1 MALIAMWA
9 VVLIPMWWR
18 RQQSVHPT
26 LSIDRFNGLMKSLAG
41 EAGQVEPSLGTLTPV
56 ERRRRVFGALL
67 GMLLVTTIAV
77 VFGAPMWLVVVPISL
92 MGAFVYAARGQ
103 VERERQTRQRMKVRA
118 RAMAQHPAGSA
129 RTARAAKPSPA
140 RATTEVTVIPSVG
153 PLPSRIEENAV
164 RGVRYD
170 EGNAAQGSSQGSWN
184 ATPATLPSYVSA
196 PAATRVPRV
205 IDLKTPGAW
214 SAQAMLEEAEAQRQ
228 PAPAPV
234 EQSFADLYVED
245 TPVVVAPEVDE
256 DLEQI
261 LRRVVNE

>member
-26 LSIDRFNGLMKSLAG
+26 LSIDRFNGVMKSLAG
-41 EAGQVEPSLGTLTPV
+41 EAGQIEPSLGKLTPV

-77 VFGAPMWLVVVPISL
+77 VLGAPLWLVGLPISL

-103 VERERQTRQRMKVRA
+103 VQRERIARQRMKVRA

-129 RTARAAKPSPA
+129 RMTNAAKTAQP
-140 RATTEVTVIPSVG
+140 RATQEVTVIPSVG
-153 PLPSRIEENAV
+153 PLPTRIEDNAV

-170 EGNAAQGSSQGSWN
+170 EGSGSWT
-184 ATPATLPSYVSA
+184 ATPTTLPSYVSA

-214 SAQAMLEEAEAQRQ
+214 SAQAMLEEAQAQRNPVIPPQ
-228 PAPAPV
+228 PEPV
-234 EQSFADLYVED
+234 SFQDLYVED
-245 TPVVVAPEVDE
+245 TPAVVAPEVDE

>member
-67 GMLLVTTIAV
+67 GMLLVSTIAV
-77 VFGAPMWLVVVPISL
+77 VLGAPLWLVILPISL

-103 VERERQTRQRMKVRA
+103 VERERQTRQRMKIRA
-118 RAMAQHPAGSA
+118 LAMAQHPAGSA
-129 RTARAAKPSPA
+129 RIAREAKAAPA

-153 PLPSRIEENAV
+153 PLPARIEENAV

-170 EGNAAQGSSQGSWN
+170 EGNASLGSLT

-234 EQSFADLYVED
+234 EQTFADLYVED